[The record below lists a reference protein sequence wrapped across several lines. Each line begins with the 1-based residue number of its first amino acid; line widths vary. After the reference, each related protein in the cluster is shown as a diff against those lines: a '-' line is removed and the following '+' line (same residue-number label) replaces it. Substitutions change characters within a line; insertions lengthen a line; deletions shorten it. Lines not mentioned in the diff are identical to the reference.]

1 MSKHLLRRPATAC
14 LDMGERILPKLWV
27 DPGLTDAATAL
38 QAGQD
43 RLDVKWA
50 AYERAAETARSAA
63 ARRDQAHRD
72 MEDRLREFALN
83 VLSVVRNNHESDT
96 YLRYFPVGYGNAL
109 RETPEQ
115 IREVT
120 RVILGQLDGESDPW
134 LVTFRNRI
142 ARALETFAAAQDLCD
157 TAVGNRRAAF
167 AYLVAE
173 RRSWVQALSVSRLE
187 ARIAYLDDEA
197 YLRGIFSPADVRRRA
212 TTPALAES
220 DGLPATTSQ
229 PETQGVL
236 ASLHLIGSPGPQKAG
251 HAPMAQETIPG
262 RNRWFDIGGGLRR
275 MLW

>member
-1 MSKHLLRRPATAC
+1 
-14 LDMGERILPKLWV
+14 
-27 DPGLTDAATAL
+27 
-38 QAGQD
+38 
-43 RLDVKWA
+43 
-50 AYERAAETARSAA
+50 
-63 ARRDQAHRD
+63 

-134 LVTFRNRI
+134 LATFRNRI

-212 TTPALAES
+212 TMPALAES

-236 ASLHLIGSPGPQKAG
+236 ASLHLLPASAVSPAQAHAVTPARAPAAAALHLIGSPGPQNAG
-251 HAPMAQETIPG
+251 HAPMAREAIPG